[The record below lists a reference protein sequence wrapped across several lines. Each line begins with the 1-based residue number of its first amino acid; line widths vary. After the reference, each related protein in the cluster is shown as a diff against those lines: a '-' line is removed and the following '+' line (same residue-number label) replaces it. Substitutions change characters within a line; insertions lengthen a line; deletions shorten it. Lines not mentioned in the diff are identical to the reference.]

1 MSAWQVPL
9 DATTETAG
17 FAAHEFA
24 CVWWRDGPDFA
35 RVRVCGELDLAT
47 TPELR
52 RALSDALGQ
61 ARFVALDLRAL
72 AFTDSTGVHAIVDAS
87 TSARRSD
94 RRLMLLNLPAHAAR
108 IFELTGTAR
117 HVEFCR

>member
-9 DATTETAG
+9 DATADV
-17 FAAHEFA
+17 AAHEFA
-24 CVWWRDGPDFA
+24 CFWWRDGPDFA

-47 TPELR
+47 TPEMR
-52 RALSDALGQ
+52 RALAEALAQ

-72 AFTDSTGVHAIVDAS
+72 TFTDSAGVHAIVDA
-87 TSARRSD
+87 TAGAHRDD
-94 RRLMLLNLPAHAAR
+94 RRLMLLNSPAHVAR
-108 IFELTGTAR
+108 IFELTGATR